1 MAGLLRVVIDNSMV
15 MRWLFGDGASA
26 DLDYAERIPGIM
38 QKDGSVAMVP
48 AVWPL
53 EVGNVIVRA
62 KSRNLL
68 AEARGAEFLALLQDM
83 AFEIEFRGTERA
95 LTDTLQLARRHKL
108 PTYEASCLELAL
120 REGVPL
126 ATNDADLRKAL
137 ARTGGKLA

>member
-1 MAGLLRVVIDNSMV
+1 MV

-62 KSRNLL
+62 ESRNLL

-95 LTDTLQLARRHKL
+95 LTDTLQRARRHKL
-108 PTYEASCLELAL
+108 PT
-120 REGVPL
+120 
-126 ATNDADLRKAL
+126 
-137 ARTGGKLA
+137 